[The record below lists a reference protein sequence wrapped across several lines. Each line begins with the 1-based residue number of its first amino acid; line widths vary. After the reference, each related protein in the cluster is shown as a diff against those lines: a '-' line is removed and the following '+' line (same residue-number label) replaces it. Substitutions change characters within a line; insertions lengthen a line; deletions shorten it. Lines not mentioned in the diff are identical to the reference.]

1 MDDDMKQ
8 KIAQIQ
14 VDNNF
19 PGLERWVKLV
29 DQKYPEISRRD
40 VKNFLR
46 DDVITQQTKGQYKP
60 RKPNKNEGGHM
71 TAYKPNELW
80 NVDNFVMLAYKQ
92 SNDGF
97 NYYLVAIDIFSTKA
111 YGAKMKTRIR

>member
-19 PGLERWVKLV
+19 PGLERLVKLV

-60 RKPNKNEGGHM
+60 RKPNKRRGTHDRLQ
-71 TAYKPNELW
+71 T
-80 NVDNFVMLAYKQ
+80 Q
-92 SNDGF
+92 
-97 NYYLVAIDIFSTKA
+97 
-111 YGAKMKTRIR
+111 